1 MERQQVVEL
10 LLQFLN
16 ENGFVRT
23 QAALEAESRLRFE
36 PDQVKVASQLQVI
49 LDLYEAT
56 HGDPSKK
63 PRKMDISDLLVQP
76 TATIPTQNVFT
87 VQDLHTGPVLAA
99 RLRDDMKL
107 FTGSSDKTA
116 ALAQFSDLDDEYRWY
131 RDNTLTHHSGA
142 VLAVEFH
149 PLLKNIALTSSMDRS
164 HQIVDIETGDVL
176 QTFADHTK
184 FVVRVQWSP
193 NGEYFAT
200 ASYDHHVGLYRRVQ
214 KVSKPVEDDDDSDA
228 EEEPAPF
235 KFERVGHFLFE
246 GYAEALCFSPEGD
259 ELCMAAR
266 NDCFL
271 HFVELTS
278 GNYERSK
285 MNMNAL
291 GDTHVSFT
299 ALDVSYSPFGKKY
312 LLVCTDK
319 NRLILY
325 ARETG
330 EQLRHF
336 YGTNNDEWSTPRH
349 CWHPSGQ
356 YIFATSQDRCIY
368 IWEMC
373 SQKLVGKLTGHTEN
387 IRDLSFNDKHK
398 ILVST
403 GFDKVVRFWK

>member
-63 PRKMDISDLLVQP
+63 PRKMDISDL
-76 TATIPTQNVFT
+76 NVFT

-116 ALAQFSDLDDEYRWY
+116 ALAQFSDLDDEYRW
-131 RDNTLTHHSGA
+131 
-142 VLAVEFH
+142 
-149 PLLKNIALTSSMDRS
+149 NIALTSSMDRS